1 MTYDGTT
8 LKIFST
14 SGVARPLIIASG
26 SSTNDL
32 VRITQ
37 VGTGN
42 AFVIEDAAN
51 PDSTP
56 VIVDNSG
63 NVGIGLTGPSTKL
76 HVRSSTLNS
85 NVVKVDGQSGELFTI
100 NDSLIGSLFSV
111 NDISGLPIM
120 EVFSD
125 STTVIGDY
133 QAPSLYT
140 TTRGSIV
147 AGSTNQVIYQISAS
161 TYTSAHIDYNVMSGT
176 NSRAGTITGIWS
188 SNGLEFTETGTID
201 IGNLGTGAITLDLAR
216 SGTNIQLR
224 ASVSAGGGTWAIKS
238 IIRAI

>member
-1 MTYDGTT
+1 MILGNSAT
-8 LKIFST
+8 
-14 SGVARPLIIASG
+14 APLIMASG
-26 SSTNDL
+26 SSTSDL
-32 VRITQ
+32 VRISQ
-37 VGTGN
+37 AGTGN
-42 AFVIEDAAN
+42 AIIVDDQAN
-51 PDSTP
+51 PDTTP
-56 VIVDNSG
+56 FVVNNSG
-63 NVGIGLTGPSTKL
+63 NVGIGLTLPTTKL
-76 HVRSSTLNS
+76 HVRSSTINS

-125 STTVIGDY
+125 STAVIGDY

-140 TTRGSIV
+140 TTRSSIV
-147 AGSTNQVIYQISAS
+147 AGATNQVIYQISAS

-188 SNGLEFTETGTID
+188 SNGLEFTETGTVD
-201 IGNLGTGAITLDLAR
+201 IGNLGTGAITLDLVR

-224 ASVSAGGGTWAIKS
+224 ASVATGGGTWAIKS

>member
-1 MTYDGTT
+1 M
-8 LKIFST
+8 
-14 SGVARPLIIASG
+14 ASG
-26 SSTNDL
+26 SSTTDL
-32 VRITQ
+32 VRISQ
-37 VGTGN
+37 GGTGN
-42 AFVIEDAAN
+42 ALIVDDQAN

-56 VIVDNSG
+56 FLVDASG
-63 NVGIGLTGPSTKL
+63 NVGIGLTLPTTKL
-76 HVRSSTLNS
+76 HVRSASINS

-133 QAPSLYT
+133 QAQSLYT

-161 TYTSAHIDYNVMSGT
+161 AYTSAHIDYNVMSGT
-176 NSRAGTITGIWS
+176 NSRAGNITGIWS
-188 SNGLEFTETGTID
+188 TNGLEFTETGTVD
-201 IGNLGTGAITLDLAR
+201 IGNLGTSAITLDLVR
-216 SGTNIQLR
+216 TGTNIQLR
-224 ASVSAGGGTWAIKS
+224 ASVAAGGGSWTMKA